1 MARRLVLAALLVSGL
16 AMPGLAGEATE
27 AAATENSLEAI
38 TARLAGVRLNVEV
51 EKQEPERVLDLIRD
65 AAKVNIVVGPDARA
79 QLEGRAVS
87 LKLKNVTALSALQQ
101 MLRQLGMVSTYGDE
115 ALIVATIESAAP
127 QPQIKVYDIRDLTEG
142 TRGFR
147 LPPDVFGS
155 QVDMLYYYW
164 IRTQLGPT
172 AGTGVNKD
180 PFWEFD
186 LINRFPP
193 DSIGEVIAKTVQ
205 EKFGKDTGVSV
216 TYHDGYLVVVEKP
229 KPTRVPVM
237 PPQAV
242 PAATSISTK

>member
-16 AMPGLAGEATE
+16 ATPVLAGEATE
-27 AAATENSLEAI
+27 AAAAENSLEAM
-38 TARLAGVRLNVEV
+38 TVRLAGVRLNVEV

-101 MLRQLGMVSTYGDE
+101 MLRQLGMVTTYGDE
-115 ALIVATIESAAP
+115 ALIVATAESAAP
-127 QPQIKVYDIRDLTEG
+127 QPQITVYDIRDLTER
-142 TRGFR
+142 RGER
-147 LPPDVFGS
+147 LPPTVFGS

-164 IRTQLGPT
+164 IRTQLGPR
-172 AGTGVNKD
+172 AGTDGNRD

-186 LINRFPP
+186 LVNRYPP
-193 DSIGEVIAKTVQ
+193 DHIGEVIAKTVQ